1 MTTDIALMS
10 LSQSERD
17 LAAEIGFDDFVLEAI
32 KQESQVKIQKL
43 LVEREVYLK
52 DNELNCLNEVLP
64 QYYLDFNQDIYGAY
78 NYAGNLLVGGLSVSL
93 LPEKNQRQVFFKL
106 KQFLTE
112 QGYIIV
118 FTDWM
123 SNSLLNKAVVKTL
136 CSLFR
141 LNLKIAIFKGNDI
154 LDLIKIYQIKGWSHN
169 QNKEVSPQEIVCQL
183 KTWQDISEF
192 DIISISNSNL
202 IIEFTELPLDV
213 VSFAQNIYEFCP
225 KLQNSQKIIQQLKK
239 NKSLYLSWD

>member
-1 MTTDIALMS
+1 MS

-17 LAAEIGFDDFVLEAI
+17 LAAEIDFDEFVVEVI
-32 KQESQVKIQKL
+32 KQESQAKMQKL

-52 DNELNCLNEVLP
+52 DNELNCLNEFLP
-64 QYYLDFNQDIYGAY
+64 QYYLDFNQDIYGSY
-78 NYAGNLLVGGLSVSL
+78 NYAGNLLVEGLSVSL
-93 LPEKNQRQVFFKL
+93 LPEKNQRQVFSKL

-123 SNSLLNKAVVKTL
+123 SNSLLNKAVIKTL

-141 LNLKIAIFKGNDI
+141 LNLETAIFKGNDM
-154 LDLIKIYQIKGWSHN
+154 LDLIKIYQTNGWKIN
-169 QNKEVSPQEIVCQL
+169 RNEEVSPREIVRQL
-183 KTWQDISEF
+183 KIWQDISEF
-192 DIISISNSNL
+192 EIISISNSNL
-202 IIEFTELPLDV
+202 IIEFAELPLDV
-213 VSFAQNIYEFCP
+213 VSFAQNVYEFCP
-225 KLQNSQKIIQQLKK
+225 KLQNSQKVIQQLKK